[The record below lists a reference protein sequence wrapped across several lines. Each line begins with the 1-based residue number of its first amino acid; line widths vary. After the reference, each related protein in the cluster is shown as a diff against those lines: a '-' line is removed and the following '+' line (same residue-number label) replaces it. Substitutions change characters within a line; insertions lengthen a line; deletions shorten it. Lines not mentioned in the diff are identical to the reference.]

1 MRKVLIWVSLLL
13 LAIMVGCLYIVL
25 SPSRKQARMAETV
38 PAKGCALGV
47 VVCQPSLSAV
57 VLNRV
62 LAFYGSPASGK
73 GQALYDLG
81 VSYGIDPAYALAFF
95 MHESSFGRAGYATIT
110 RSLGNIIC
118 TPGYSLCVGRFR
130 AYVQWEDGF
139 RDWYRLIRDEYAARG
154 LDTVA
159 RIIPVYAP
167 SADHNNVSG
176 YVYAVDHAVEVW
188 RSGHVAVNG

>member
-1 MRKVLIWVSLLL
+1 MRKVLIWMSLLL

-25 SPSRKQARMAETV
+25 VPPRENASLAQAV
-38 PAKGCALGV
+38 PAKGCVLGV
-47 VVCQPSLSAV
+47 VVCQPSLSV
-57 VLNRV
+57 DFLNHVLV
-62 LAFYGSPASGK
+62 FYGSPASGK

-95 MHESSFGRAGYATIT
+95 LHESSMGRAGYAATT

-118 TPGYSLCVGRFR
+118 TPGYPLCVGRFR

-139 RDWYRLIRDEYAARG
+139 RDWYRLIRDEYVARG
-154 LDTVA
+154 LDTVS

-167 SADHNNVSG
+167 SADNNNVPG

-188 RSGHVAVNG
+188 RSGRIVVNG